1 MVYTRDYH
9 TPEDVDNEKY
19 CVQRPGA
26 FVEQWMDEIPTCR
39 ADRGTGG
46 YVSTETENYNNDSAI
61 EKAESGKEGRFMQL
75 PRLNIVQTK
84 MLVSKVAEAALPGS
98 LIGESQDRQWILMAK
113 MGVKEKEKKVTAE
126 IWVRWADGNTFH
138 HIADSESSE
147 PAEGSLMEISE
158 KLMKDAVMSP
168 LILSN
173 AAKALT

>member
-1 MVYTRDYH
+1 
-9 TPEDVDNEKY
+9 
-19 CVQRPGA
+19 
-26 FVEQWMDEIPTCR
+26 
-39 ADRGTGG
+39 
-46 YVSTETENYNNDSAI
+46 
-61 EKAESGKEGRFMQL
+61 MQL

-84 MLVSKVAEAALPGS
+84 MLVSKMAEAALPGS